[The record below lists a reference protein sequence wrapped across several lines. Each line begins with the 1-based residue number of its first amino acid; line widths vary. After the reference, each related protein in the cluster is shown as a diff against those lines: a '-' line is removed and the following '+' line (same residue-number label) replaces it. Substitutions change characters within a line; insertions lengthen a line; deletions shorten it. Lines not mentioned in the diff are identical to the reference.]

1 MALPSSKVN
10 ATPVRRQ
17 QRVVFTVTNELS
29 FDQRM
34 QRICT
39 TLAGNGYDVLLVGR
53 TIMGCPPLS
62 HAPYRQKR
70 LHCFFHKGFLFYVEY
85 NVRLFFFLLFYPLDI
100 IGAID
105 LDTILP
111 CYLVSRMK
119 KAQRLYDAHELFC
132 EMKEVASRPGIYKA
146 WKWIERHTV
155 PFFPLG
161 YTVNQPIAEELSAMY
176 GVDYGIIRNV
186 PFADTEP
193 PIPPEKKKERY
204 LLYQGSVNE
213 GRSFET
219 LLPAMQWVDA
229 PLIIC
234 GDGNFMEKA
243 RQIVKQHRLEERV
256 IFKGKIVP
264 AELRTYTRHAWAG
277 ITLFDTQG
285 KSNYY
290 SLANRFFDYVQAGI
304 PQLCIAFPVYE
315 EMNRSFPVA
324 LLTHDA
330 SPQAL
335 AKQLNLLL
343 HDKELYNS
351 LSKACLQAR
360 EVWNWKQEEKKLL
373 DYFQSH
379 FTAH

>member
-1 MALPSSKVN
+1 MALPYSKDK
-10 ATPVRRQ
+10 ATSDRRQ

-39 TLAGNGYDVLLVGR
+39 TLACNGYDVLLVGR
-53 TIMGCPPLS
+53 RIRGCPPLS
-62 HAPYRQKR
+62 PTPYRQHR
-70 LHCFFHKGFLFYVEY
+70 LPCHFRKGVLFYTEY
-85 NVRLFFFLLFYPLDI
+85 SIRLFFFLLFHRMDI

-111 CYLVSRMK
+111 CYLVSRIK
-119 KAQRLYDAHELFC
+119 KVHRLYDAHELFC
-132 EMKEVASRPGIYKA
+132 EMKEVATRPGIYKV

-161 YTVNQPIAEELSAMY
+161 YTVNQPIADELEAMY
-176 GVDYGIIRNV
+176 GVHYGVIRNV
-186 PFADTEP
+186 PFADREP
-193 PIPPEKKKERY
+193 PVPPEEKKEKY

-213 GRSFET
+213 GRCFET

-229 PLIIC
+229 PLLVC
-234 GDGNFMEKA
+234 GDGNFMDQA
-243 RQIVKQHRLEERV
+243 RKIVKQNRLEEKV
-256 IFKGKIVP
+256 IFKGRILP
-264 AELRTYTRHAWAG
+264 EALRGYTRLAWAG
-277 ITLFDTQG
+277 ITLFDKEG

-324 LLTHDA
+324 LLAPDP
-330 SPQAL
+330 SSQAL
-335 AKQLNLLL
+335 AHQLNQLL
-343 HDKELYNS
+343 HDKELYTN
-351 LSKACLQAR
+351 LSRACLQAR
-360 EVWNWKQEEKKLL
+360 EAWNWKQEEKKLL
-373 DYFQSH
+373 DYFHSH
-379 FTAH
+379 FPVH

>member
-1 MALPSSKVN
+1 
-10 ATPVRRQ
+10 
-17 QRVVFTVTNELS
+17 
-29 FDQRM
+29 
-34 QRICT
+34 
-39 TLAGNGYDVLLVGR
+39 
-53 TIMGCPPLS
+53 
-62 HAPYRQKR
+62 
-70 LHCFFHKGFLFYVEY
+70 
-85 NVRLFFFLLFYPLDI
+85 
-100 IGAID
+100 
-105 LDTILP
+105 
-111 CYLVSRMK
+111 
-119 KAQRLYDAHELFC
+119 
-132 EMKEVASRPGIYKA
+132 
-146 WKWIERHTV
+146 
-155 PFFPLG
+155 
-161 YTVNQPIAEELSAMY
+161 
-176 GVDYGIIRNV
+176 
-186 PFADTEP
+186 
-193 PIPPEKKKERY
+193 
-204 LLYQGSVNE
+204 
-213 GRSFET
+213 
-219 LLPAMQWVDA
+219 MQWVDA